1 MNHGHR
7 SIAES
12 LGRPPGL
19 FRMVD
24 GIMGGEGPRLRAIR
38 AESARQGL
46 PSIAIGPE
54 EGKILEFFVKA
65 LGIRRAVEIGTLGGY
80 SAAWIAR
87 ALPRNGI
94 LDTLEISPVHAAVAR
109 ASLRRAGL
117 LKKVVI
123 HEGPALQVLPGLSK
137 LGPYDFCF
145 IDADKANYAKY
156 LAWAVK
162 NVRPGGL
169 VVGDNAYLF
178 GKLHLSPA
186 AAGEDAAGVTAM
198 RRFLKMLSDPR
209 YFAASAM
216 IPTPEGMAV
225 GWRR

>member
-1 MNHGHR
+1 MSPGHR
-7 SIAES
+7 SIAEA

-19 FRMVD
+19 FRMVEK
-24 GIMGGEGPRLRAIR
+24 IMGGEGLRLRAIR
-38 AESARQGL
+38 EESSRRGL
-46 PSIAIGPE
+46 PPISVGPE
-54 EGKILEFFVKA
+54 EGKILEFLVKTSGA
-65 LGIRRAVEIGTLGGY
+65 RKAVEIGTLGGY

-87 ALPRNGI
+87 ALPKKGI
-94 LDTLEISPVHAAVAR
+94 LRTVEVSPVHAAVAQEN
-109 ASLRRAGL
+109 LRRAGL
-117 LKKVVI
+117 SSKAVV

-156 LAWAVK
+156 LAWAAK
-162 NVRPGGL
+162 NVRPGGI

-186 AAGEDAAGVTAM
+186 KAGEDAASVTAM
-198 RRFLKMLSDPR
+198 RHFLKMLSDPR

>member
-1 MNHGHR
+1 MSHGHL
-7 SIAES
+7 SIAQA

-19 FRMVD
+19 LRMVEK
-24 GIMGGEGPRLRAIR
+24 IMGGEGPRLRAIR
-38 AESARQGL
+38 EESARRRL
-46 PSIAIGPE
+46 PPISIGPE
-54 EGKILEFFVKA
+54 EGKILEFLVKA
-65 LGIRRAVEIGTLGGY
+65 SGARKAVEIGTLGGY

-94 LDTLEISPVHAAVAR
+94 LRTVEASPVHAAVAR
-109 ASLRRAGL
+109 ENLRRAGL
-117 LKKVVI
+117 SGKAVVC
-123 HEGPALQVLPGLSK
+123 EGPALQVLPGLSE

-156 LAWAVK
+156 LAWAAK
-162 NVRPGGL
+162 NVRSGGI
-169 VVGDNAYLF
+169 VAGDNAYLF

-186 AAGEDAAGVTAM
+186 QAGEDAAGAAAM
-198 RRFLKMLSDPR
+198 RRFLTMLSDPR